1 MQRLMV
7 EMRLGLPKMNIPA
20 PRKRWPGED
29 PLDSE
34 ATREGLVGRATELEA
49 GLRHLCDPCEPTEKG
64 RVLHIWGDPG
74 VVLRTCLPFSYYYAG

>member
-7 EMRLGLPKMNIPA
+7 EMRLGLPRMDIPA

-34 ATREGLVGRATELEA
+34 AKRAGLVGRAEELQRALE
-49 GLRHLCDPCEPTEKG
+49 HLCGTEKQ
-64 RVLHIWGDPG
+64 RVVHIWGDPG
-74 VVLRTCLPFSYYYAG
+74 VVGLCDA